1 MIDVDKNIYYNP
13 AYRLQK
19 LLRDGTQN
27 IPLNTLIDIL
37 GFDSEKEFVDFYV
50 ECSLTGIDIDW
61 NSRQVV
67 FTNIIKKELEDL
79 IEDIELQGL
88 FK

>member
-1 MIDVDKNIYYNP
+1 MILLIKRSYYNT
-13 AYRLQK
+13 AYKLQK
-19 LLRDGTQN
+19 LLHTGIQN
-27 IPLNTLIDIL
+27 IPLETLIDIL
-37 GFDSEKEFVDFYV
+37 GLDSEKEFVNFYV

-67 FTNIIKKELEDL
+67 FTTIIKKELEDL
-79 IEDIELQGL
+79 LGDIELQGL